1 MQSTRIA
8 DTRKIENMKP
18 SDIAILIVDDEASV
32 RDALTKWFELDGY
45 RVSSAD
51 NANNA
56 LLKLQ
61 EGPWDIVLLD
71 IKMPGIDGLELQ
83 RRIKKID
90 KNIITIIITAFASVE
105 TSIQALKEGA
115 FDYIIKPVDPDEM
128 SHLIRNAVEQRR
140 LLSENRQLRQHIEE
154 ISFPDEIVGESPA
167 IKKVLEK
174 VIEVSQT
181 DSTVIIK
188 GENGSGKELIAR
200 AIHSNSRRKYFPII
214 KINCGAYSE
223 GLLESELFGHE
234 KGAFPGA
241 LYRRQGRLEM
251 ADKGTIFLDEIGKI
265 STKMQADILRVIET
279 KQFSRLGGD
288 KNIDVDFRIICAT
301 THDLERAVHD
311 GSFREDLYYKLNV
324 VTIPVPPLRE
334 RKLDIPAITRY
345 FIKKYSQSMNKNV
358 IDISSDTLDML
369 LEYDWPGNV
378 RELRNVIERAMVVT
392 KGDLVD
398 LNDLSFFFPSTVL
411 ESGEKIPSLDE
422 VEKMHIQKV
431 LELTN
436 GNIAQAAGILKVSR
450 LTMYNKIE
458 KYQLKKA
465 KHGIQS

>member
-1 MQSTRIA
+1 
-8 DTRKIENMKP
+8 MKP
-18 SDIAILIVDDEASV
+18 SDISILIVDDEASI

-45 RVSSAD
+45 RVSSAED
-51 NANNA
+51 ANSA

-61 EGPWDIVLLD
+61 EGPWDIVMLD

-90 KNIITIIITAFASVE
+90 KNIITIIITAFAAVD

-115 FDYIIKPVDPDEM
+115 FDYVVKPVDPDDM

-140 LLSENRQLRQHIEE
+140 LFYENRQLRTHIEG
-154 ISFPDEIVGESPA
+154 ISFSDEIIGESPA
-167 IKKVLEK
+167 IKRVMEK
-174 VIEVSQT
+174 VIEVAQT

-188 GENGSGKELIAR
+188 GESGSGKELIAR
-200 AIHSNSRRKYFPII
+200 AIHSNSNRRYFPII
-214 KINCGAYSE
+214 TINCGAYSD

-251 ADKGTIFLDEIGKI
+251 ADKGTIFLDEIGHI
-265 STKMQADILRVIET
+265 SEKMQADILRVIDT
-279 KQFSRLGGD
+279 KQFTRLGGD
-288 KNIDVDFRIICAT
+288 REIDVDFRIICAT
-301 THDLERAVHD
+301 THDLERAVQD
-311 GSFREDLYYKLNV
+311 GTFREDLYYRLNV
-324 VTIPVPPLRE
+324 VTITIPPLRE
-334 RKLDIPAITRY
+334 RKLDIPAIARF

-358 IDISSDTLDML
+358 IDISNDTLEML
-369 LEYDWPGNV
+369 VEYNWPGNV

-392 KGDLVD
+392 KGNLIE
-398 LNDLSFFFPSTVL
+398 LNDLSFFFPDAEL
-411 ESGEKIPSLDE
+411 DSGENIPSLDD
-422 VEKMHIQKV
+422 VEKAHIQKV
-431 LELTN
+431 LDITN

-458 KYQLKKA
+458 KYQLKKHKNEA
-465 KHGIQS
+465 QP

>member
-1 MQSTRIA
+1 
-8 DTRKIENMKP
+8 MKP
-18 SDIAILIVDDEASV
+18 SDISILIVDDEASI

-45 RVSSAD
+45 RVSSAED
-51 NANNA
+51 ANSA

-61 EGPWDIVLLD
+61 EGPWDIVMLD

-90 KNIITIIITAFASVE
+90 KNIITIIITAFAAVD

-115 FDYIIKPVDPDEM
+115 FDYVVKPVDPDDM

-140 LLSENRQLRQHIEE
+140 LFYENRQLRTHIEG
-154 ISFPDEIVGESPA
+154 ISFSDEIIGESPA
-167 IKKVLEK
+167 IKRVMEK
-174 VIEVSQT
+174 VIEVAQT

-188 GENGSGKELIAR
+188 GESGSGKELIAR
-200 AIHSNSRRKYFPII
+200 AIHSNSNRRYFPII
-214 KINCGAYSE
+214 TINCGAYSD

-251 ADKGTIFLDEIGKI
+251 ADKGTIFLDEIGQI
-265 STKMQADILRVIET
+265 SEKMQADILRVIDT
-279 KQFSRLGGD
+279 KQFTRLGGD
-288 KNIDVDFRIICAT
+288 REIDVDFRIICAT
-301 THDLERAVHD
+301 THDLERAVQD
-311 GSFREDLYYKLNV
+311 GTFREDLYYRLNV
-324 VTIPVPPLRE
+324 VTITIPPLRE
-334 RKLDIPAITRY
+334 RKLDIPAIARF

-358 IDISSDTLDML
+358 IDISNDTLEML
-369 LEYDWPGNV
+369 VEYNWPGNV

-392 KGDLVD
+392 KGNLIE
-398 LNDLSFFFPSTVL
+398 LNDLSFFFPDAEL
-411 ESGEKIPSLDE
+411 DSGENIPSLDD
-422 VEKMHIQKV
+422 VEKAHIQKV
-431 LELTN
+431 LEITN

-458 KYQLKKA
+458 KYQLKKHKNEA
-465 KHGIQS
+465 QP

>member
-1 MQSTRIA
+1 
-8 DTRKIENMKP
+8 MKP
-18 SDIAILIVDDEASV
+18 SDIKILIVDDEASI
-32 RDALTKWFELDGY
+32 RDALSQWFELDGY
-45 RVSSAD
+45 NVSSAED
-51 NANNA
+51 ANAA

-61 EGPWDIVLLD
+61 QGPWDIVMLD

-90 KNIITIIITAFASVE
+90 KNIITIMITAFASVE

-115 FDYIIKPVDPDEM
+115 FDYIVKPVDPDDM

-140 LLSENRQLRQHIEE
+140 LMYENSQLRQHIDD
-154 ISFPDEIVGESPA
+154 ISYSDEIIGESTE

-174 VIEVSQT
+174 VLEVSQT

-200 AIHSNSRRKYFPII
+200 AIHSQSNRKYFPII
-214 KINCGAYSE
+214 TINCGAYSD

-251 ADKGTIFLDEIGKI
+251 ADKGTIFLDEIGQI
-265 STKMQADILRVIET
+265 SEKMQADILRVLDT
-279 KQFSRLGGD
+279 RQFSRLGGD
-288 KNIDVDFRIICAT
+288 KKIDVDFRIICST
-301 THDLERAVHD
+301 THDLERAVQE
-311 GSFREDLYYKLNV
+311 GSFREDLYYRLNV
-324 VTIPVPPLRE
+324 VTISIPPLRE
-334 RKLDIPAITRY
+334 RKLDIPALARF

-358 IDISSDTLDML
+358 LDISQDTLDML
-369 LEYDWPGNV
+369 VEYSWPGNI
-378 RELRNVIERAMVVT
+378 RELRNVIERAMVVA
-392 KGDLVD
+392 KGNLVELD
-398 LNDLSFFFPSTVL
+398 DLSFFFPVVEMGAEETL
-411 ESGEKIPSLDE
+411 PSLDE
-422 VEKMHIQKV
+422 VEKIHIQKV

-458 KYQLKKA
+458 KYQLKKS
-465 KHGIQS
+465 KNDLPR

>member
-1 MQSTRIA
+1 
-8 DTRKIENMKP
+8 MKP
-18 SDIAILIVDDEASV
+18 SDIKILIVDDEASI
-32 RDALTKWFELDGY
+32 RDALSQWFELDGY
-45 RVSSAD
+45 TVSTAED
-51 NANNA
+51 ANAA

-61 EGPWDIVLLD
+61 QGPWDIVMLD

-90 KNIITIIITAFASVE
+90 KNIITIMITAFASVE

-115 FDYIIKPVDPDEM
+115 FDYIVKPVDPDDM

-140 LLSENRQLRQHIEE
+140 LMHENSQLRQHIDD
-154 ISFPDEIVGESPA
+154 ISFADEIIGESPE

-174 VIEVSQT
+174 VFEVSQT
-181 DSTVIIK
+181 DATVIIK

-200 AIHSNSRRKYFPII
+200 AIHSQSNRKYFPII
-214 KINCGAYSE
+214 TINCGAYSD

-251 ADKGTIFLDEIGKI
+251 ADKGTIFLDEIGQI
-265 STKMQADILRVIET
+265 SEKMQADILRVLDT

-288 KNIDVDFRIICAT
+288 KKIDVNFRIICST
-301 THDLERAVHD
+301 THDLERAVQE
-311 GSFREDLYYKLNV
+311 GSFREDLYYRLNV
-324 VTIPVPPLRE
+324 VTILIPPLRE
-334 RKLDIPAITRY
+334 RTLDIPALARS

-358 IDISSDTLDML
+358 LDISQDTLDML
-369 LEYDWPGNV
+369 VEYNWPGNI
-378 RELRNVIERAMVVT
+378 RELRNVIERAMVVA
-392 KGDLVD
+392 KGNLIELD
-398 LNDLSFFFPSTVL
+398 DLSFFFPVV
-411 ESGEKIPSLDE
+411 ESDAKETTLPSLDE
-422 VEKMHIQKV
+422 VEKIHIQKV

-436 GNIAQAAGILKVSR
+436 GNIAQAAAILKVSR

-458 KYQLKKA
+458 KYQLKKS
-465 KHGIQS
+465 KNEPPH

>member
-1 MQSTRIA
+1 
-8 DTRKIENMKP
+8 MKP
-18 SDIAILIVDDEASV
+18 SDIAILIVDDEASI
-32 RDALTKWFELDGY
+32 RDSLTKWFELDGY

-61 EGPWDIVLLD
+61 EGPWDIVMLD

-115 FDYIIKPVDPDEM
+115 FDYVVKPVDPDDM

-140 LLSENRQLRQHIEE
+140 LFSENNQLRQHIDE
-154 ISFPDEIVGESPA
+154 ISFSDEIIGESPA

-174 VIEVSQT
+174 VVEVTQT
-181 DSTVIIK
+181 DSTVVIK

-200 AIHSNSRRKYFPII
+200 AIHSNSNRKYFPII
-214 KINCGAYSE
+214 KINCGAYSD

-251 ADKGTIFLDEIGKI
+251 ADKGTIFLDEIGQI
-265 STKMQADILRVIET
+265 SKKMQADILRVIET
-279 KQFSRLGGD
+279 KQFTRLGGD
-288 KNIDVDFRIICAT
+288 KKIDVDFRVICST
-301 THDLERAVHD
+301 THDLERAVQD

-324 VTIPVPPLRE
+324 VTITVPPLRE
-334 RKLDIPAITRY
+334 RKLDIPSIARY
-345 FIKKYSQSMNKNV
+345 FIKRYSQSMNKNV
-358 IDISSDTLDML
+358 IDISNDALDML
-369 LEYDWPGNV
+369 VEYNWPGNV

-392 KGDLVD
+392 KGDLIE
-398 LNDLSFFFPSTVL
+398 LNDLSFFFPKVEL
-411 ESGEKIPSLDE
+411 ETGERIPSLEE
-422 VEKMHIQKV
+422 VEKIHIQKV

-458 KYQLKKA
+458 KYQLKKF
-465 KHGIQS
+465 KPGVQS